1 MRIVG
6 NTGQLTDLGES
17 VMRIVGNTGQL
28 TDSGDSV
35 MRIGGNTGQLTDSG
49 KSVMR
54 IGGNT
59 GQLTDSGESVMRIG
73 GNTGQL
79 LLTNIERSPSGVYS
93 SLPVNWLSIV
103 PSRGDLLGTNGS
115 TGAPAKHCATLLQ

>member
-1 MRIVG
+1 
-6 NTGQLTDLGES
+6 
-17 VMRIVGNTGQL
+17 
-28 TDSGDSV
+28 

-49 KSVMR
+49 ESIMRIGGIIIGQLTDSSESVMR
-54 IGGNT
+54 IGGIII

-115 TGAPAKHCATLLQ
+115 TAPAKHCATLLQ